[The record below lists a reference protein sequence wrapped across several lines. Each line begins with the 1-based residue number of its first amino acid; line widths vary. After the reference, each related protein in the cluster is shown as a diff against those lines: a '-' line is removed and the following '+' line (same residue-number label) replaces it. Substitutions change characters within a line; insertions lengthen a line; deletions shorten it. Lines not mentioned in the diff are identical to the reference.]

1 MARISNFLLVALLV
15 AIAAAMVSCAPPVNK
30 HITQATTAEKMKSIK
45 LATTSEASSQALADN
60 STDTGD
66 QPDGI
71 SDDPDDQSKQGFF
84 KNLIGSSPMDGM
96 GGGDHHP
103 SKDIPA
109 LVWALPIVG
118 FIGVGIA
125 VAAYCSFGT

>member
-15 AIAAAMVSCAPPVNK
+15 AIAAAMVSCAPPVTK

>member
-1 MARISNFLLVALLV
+1 
-15 AIAAAMVSCAPPVNK
+15 
-30 HITQATTAEKMKSIK
+30 
-45 LATTSEASSQALADN
+45 
-60 STDTGD
+60 
-66 QPDGI
+66 
-71 SDDPDDQSKQGFF
+71 
-84 KNLIGSSPMDGM
+84 MDGM

>member
-1 MARISNFLLVALLV
+1 
-15 AIAAAMVSCAPPVNK
+15 MVSCAARHQAHHPGDDGREDEK
-30 HITQATTAEKMKSIK
+30 HQAGNDLGGLKPGSCRQFHGHE
-45 LATTSEASSQALADN
+45 
-60 STDTGD
+60 
-66 QPDGI
+66 GI
-71 SDDPDDQSKQGFF
+71 FDDPDDQSKQGFI